1 MEPSTR
7 LWLTNIA
14 LCLISYFG
22 AVAAA
27 SAAGL
32 RMAPII
38 AVATLPI
45 MLMISSWQGAVKNT
59 DDDTKPWLSRKSS
72 IPFGLLFAAIAVL
85 PFNLSLFF

>member
-38 AVATLPI
+38 AVATIPI
-45 MLMISSWQGAVKNT
+45 MVMISSWQDVTKNQ
-59 DDDTKPWLSRKSS
+59 DGDSKPWLSRKFS
-72 IPFGLLFAAIAVL
+72 IPCGLLLAAIAVL
-85 PFNLSLFF
+85 PFNLTLIF